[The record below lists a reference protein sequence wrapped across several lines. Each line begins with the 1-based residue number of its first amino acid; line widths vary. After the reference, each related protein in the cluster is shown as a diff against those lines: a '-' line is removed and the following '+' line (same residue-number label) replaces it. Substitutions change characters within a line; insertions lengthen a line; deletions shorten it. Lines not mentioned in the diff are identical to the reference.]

1 MKKKIS
7 LMNYTGKLYR
17 IQKYS
22 NGMIDIKLIQKKSK
36 IKSVNVIIYV
46 ILLLLAVV
54 ALFPVVFIA
63 ANSFMSKNEIIQ
75 SYGAILETGEA
86 NAIDFHIFP
95 REFSLQGYAIVFL
108 LTPSYLMKFWS
119 SMFISFAIMAGQILI
134 SCLSGYG
141 FAKFKFPLKNVIFYF
156 MIILMMM
163 PLQVTLVPNYI
174 VLDRIGFLGS
184 YTALILPGV
193 FSSFGVFLLA
203 QVFSSM
209 PDNLIEAAK
218 IDGANHLQIL
228 FSVMIPYAR
237 AGVASLVILNFID
250 TWNMVEQPLV
260 FLKDS
265 TKYPLSIFLANINQA
280 NLGISFVC
288 GILAIIPVFLLF
300 LHFKDSLISGI
311 ENTNLK

>member
-1 MKKKIS
+1 M
-7 LMNYTGKLYR
+7 
-17 IQKYS
+17 
-22 NGMIDIKLIQKKSK
+22 MIRK
-36 IKSVNVIIYV
+36 IKVVNIVIYAVLI
-46 ILLLLAVV
+46 LLAVV
-54 ALFPVVFIA
+54 ALFPVFFIA
-63 ANSFMSKNEIIQ
+63 TNSFMSQSEIILG
-75 SYGAILETGEA
+75 YGDSTK
-86 NAIDFHIFP
+86 IDFHVIP
-95 REFSLQGYAIVFL
+95 REFSLQGYMDVFL

-119 SMFISFAIMAGQILI
+119 SMFISFAIMAGQVLI
-134 SCLSGYG
+134 SCLGGYG
-141 FAKFKFPLKNVIFYF
+141 FAKFRFPLKNVIFYF

-174 VLDRIGFLGS
+174 VLDKIGLIGS

-193 FSSFGVFLLA
+193 FSTFGVFLMA
-203 QVFSSM
+203 QVFSSV

-228 FSVMIPYAR
+228 LRVMIPYAR

>member
-1 MKKKIS
+1 MTIKKC
-7 LMNYTGKLYR
+7 
-17 IQKYS
+17 
-22 NGMIDIKLIQKKSK
+22 LIY
-36 IKSVNVIIYV
+36 I

-54 ALFPVVFIA
+54 ALFPVVFIV
-63 ANSFMSKNEIIQ
+63 ANSLMSKNEIMQ
-75 SYGAILETGEA
+75 SYGAILETDSLTE
-86 NAIDFHIFP
+86 IDFHIIP
-95 REFSLQGYAIVFL
+95 REFSMQGYMSVFL

-119 SMFISFAIMAGQILI
+119 SMFISFAIMAGQVII
-134 SCLSGYG
+134 SCFGGYG

-174 VLDRIGFLGS
+174 VLDKLGLLGS

-193 FSSFGVFLLA
+193 FSTFGVFLLA
-203 QVFSSM
+203 QVFSSV

-218 IDGANHLQIL
+218 IDGANHMQIL
-228 FSVMIPYAR
+228 FRIMIPYAKT
-237 AGVASLVILNFID
+237 GVASLVILNFID

-265 TKYPLSIFLANINQA
+265 TKYPLSIFLANINQTT
-280 NLGISFVC
+280 LGISFVC

-300 LHFKDSLISGI
+300 LHFKDSLIAGI

>member
-1 MKKKIS
+1 MNVQNKLKIP
-7 LMNYTGKLYR
+7 KV
-17 IQKYS
+17 KA
-22 NGMIDIKLIQKKSK
+22 
-36 IKSVNVIIYV
+36 VNIIIYIV
-46 ILLLLAVV
+46 LISLAVV

-63 ANSFMSKNEIIQ
+63 THSFMSKSEVMQ
-75 SYGAILETGEA
+75 SYGDSTK
-86 NAIDFHIFP
+86 IDFHIIP
-95 REFSLQGYAIVFL
+95 REFSLQGYVGVFL
-108 LTPSYLMKFWS
+108 ITPSYLMKFWS
-119 SMFISFAIMAGQILI
+119 SMFISFAIMAGQLII
-134 SCLSGYG
+134 SCLGGYG
-141 FAKFKFPLKNVIFYF
+141 FAKFRFPLKNVIFYF

-174 VLDRIGFLGS
+174 LLDKIGLIGS

-193 FSSFGVFLLA
+193 FSTFGVFLLT
-203 QVFSSM
+203 QIFSSV

-218 IDGANHLQIL
+218 IDGANHMQIL
-228 FSVMIPYAR
+228 FRVMIPYAKS
-237 AGVASLVILNFID
+237 GVASLVILNFID

-280 NLGISFVC
+280 DLDISFVC